1 MRAAVADKEDGVKE
15 LCTVV
20 FLAMNSWLDIRRRE
34 ISLFLTVVYA
44 GCGIIYSILQGR
56 KIQDV
61 LIPAGIGILFLAAGL
76 ISRGAIGAGDC
87 WILLA
92 LGALLD
98 TETYIRDALHW
109 IFSGSV
115 LVRDFACD
123 PQEKQE
129 DRDSAGAFSAGGI
142 YRRNFDMTDLR
153 QIKKGSFTIEAAC
166 VMSLVLLVLMGVLYL
181 SFFVHNRAWLT
192 AAACESALT
201 GSMEGVRKDGQPQE
215 AASVRSRELGNVGFF
230 GAENLTGQVNGG
242 KEIKVTYTADT
253 VSGFGGLKWK
263 LAVDGSSRVV
273 RPVEW
278 IRKIRAASE
287 VIAEIGG

>member
-34 ISLFLTVVYA
+34 ISLLLTVVYA

-98 TETYIRDALHW
+98 TEIYIRMLCIGFFLAAFW
-109 IFSGSV
+109 SGIL
-115 LVRDFACD
+115 LVIRRKSRKTEIPLVPFLL
-123 PQEKQE
+123 
-129 DRDSAGAFSAGGI
+129 AGYIGGI
-142 YRRNFDMTDLR
+142 L
-153 QIKKGSFTIEAAC
+153 I
-166 VMSLVLLVLMGVLYL
+166 
-181 SFFVHNRAWLT
+181 
-192 AAACESALT
+192 
-201 GSMEGVRKDGQPQE
+201 
-215 AASVRSRELGNVGFF
+215 
-230 GAENLTGQVNGG
+230 
-242 KEIKVTYTADT
+242 
-253 VSGFGGLKWK
+253 
-263 LAVDGSSRVV
+263 
-273 RPVEW
+273 
-278 IRKIRAASE
+278 
-287 VIAEIGG
+287 

>member
-34 ISLFLTVVYA
+34 ISLLLTMVYA

-98 TETYIRDALHW
+98 TETYIRMLCIGFVLAALW
-109 IFSGSV
+109 SGIL
-115 LVRDFACD
+115 LVIRRKSRKTEIPLVPFLL
-123 PQEKQE
+123 
-129 DRDSAGAFSAGGI
+129 AGYIGGI
-142 YRRNFDMTDLR
+142 L
-153 QIKKGSFTIEAAC
+153 I
-166 VMSLVLLVLMGVLYL
+166 
-181 SFFVHNRAWLT
+181 
-192 AAACESALT
+192 
-201 GSMEGVRKDGQPQE
+201 
-215 AASVRSRELGNVGFF
+215 
-230 GAENLTGQVNGG
+230 
-242 KEIKVTYTADT
+242 
-253 VSGFGGLKWK
+253 
-263 LAVDGSSRVV
+263 
-273 RPVEW
+273 
-278 IRKIRAASE
+278 
-287 VIAEIGG
+287 

>member
-34 ISLFLTVVYA
+34 ISLLLTMVYA

-98 TETYIRDALHW
+98 TETYIRMLCIGFFLAAFW
-109 IFSGSV
+109 SG
-115 LVRDFACD
+115 
-123 PQEKQE
+123 
-129 DRDSAGAFSAGGI
+129 I
-142 YRRNFDMTDLR
+142 
-153 QIKKGSFTIEAAC
+153 
-166 VMSLVLLVLMGVLYL
+166 LLVI
-181 SFFVHNRAWLT
+181 R
-192 AAACESALT
+192 
-201 GSMEGVRKDGQPQE
+201 RKSRKTEIPLVPFLLAGYIG
-215 AASVRSRELGNVGFF
+215 ASCII
-230 GAENLTGQVNGG
+230 Q
-242 KEIKVTYTADT
+242 I
-253 VSGFGGLKWK
+253 
-263 LAVDGSSRVV
+263 
-273 RPVEW
+273 
-278 IRKIRAASE
+278 
-287 VIAEIGG
+287 

>member
-1 MRAAVADKEDGVKE
+1 MRAAAADKEDGVKE

-98 TETYIRDALHW
+98 TETYIRMLCIGFFLAAFW
-109 IFSGSV
+109 SGIL
-115 LVRDFACD
+115 LVIRGKSRKTEIPLVPFLL
-123 PQEKQE
+123 
-129 DRDSAGAFSAGGI
+129 AGYIGGI
-142 YRRNFDMTDLR
+142 L
-153 QIKKGSFTIEAAC
+153 I
-166 VMSLVLLVLMGVLYL
+166 
-181 SFFVHNRAWLT
+181 
-192 AAACESALT
+192 
-201 GSMEGVRKDGQPQE
+201 
-215 AASVRSRELGNVGFF
+215 
-230 GAENLTGQVNGG
+230 
-242 KEIKVTYTADT
+242 
-253 VSGFGGLKWK
+253 
-263 LAVDGSSRVV
+263 
-273 RPVEW
+273 
-278 IRKIRAASE
+278 
-287 VIAEIGG
+287 